1 MENRMMKFYS
11 KESNAIAI
19 HAIPGHF
26 ATSHSHI
33 NYYIDLTSI
42 KTRISE
48 AREAAKVLCQRIG
61 PLSYVDT
68 IVCMDGTEVVGAF
81 LAQEFEKG
89 NYLSTNLHETIYVVS
104 PEINNSNQMLFRDN
118 IKPSIDGKHVILL
131 SATTTTG
138 RTIHSSLEGIQYYG
152 GIVESIASLFSIAE
166 QVEGYRIES
175 VFTADDLPGYAT
187 YSAQECPFCRKGHR
201 IEAVVNG
208 FGYSKL

>member
-1 MENRMMKFYS
+1 
-11 KESNAIAI
+11 
-19 HAIPGHF
+19 
-26 ATSHSHI
+26 
-33 NYYIDLTSI
+33 
-42 KTRISE
+42 
-48 AREAAKVLCQRIG
+48 
-61 PLSYVDT
+61 
-68 IVCMDGTEVVGAF
+68 
-81 LAQEFEKG
+81 
-89 NYLSTNLHETIYVVS
+89 
-104 PEINNSNQMLFRDN
+104 MLFRDN